1 MDRDF
6 EGTTVLVTGA
16 TGGLGSAI
24 AERFA
29 YRGASVVLH
38 HRSRERDAE
47 RLAETLAA
55 AHGLVA
61 DTVRCDL
68 ADERDIER
76 MFRPESPA
84 ARATVLVNNAGA
96 YPVAGFLDLGAD
108 DWIESFRL
116 NVVAAYLCTRFAAP
130 AMIAAGGGAIVNVT
144 SISADRATPDQAP
157 YGSSKAALRSLT
169 RTSAVALAP
178 HGIRVNSVSPGL
190 VWRDGLETE
199 WPEGLARWSDRAPI
213 GRAVGP
219 REIADACAFLSSPAA
234 AGITGHDLVVDGGIT
249 AVSDY

>member
-16 TGGLGSAI
+16 TGGLGAEI
-24 AERFA
+24 AEGFA
-29 YRGASVVLH
+29 RRGADVVLH

-47 RLAETLAA
+47 RLAEALST
-55 AHGLVA
+55 AHGIVA

-68 ADERDIER
+68 SDEHDIER
-76 MFRPESPA
+76 MFRAGAPA

-96 YPVAGFLDLGAD
+96 YPVAGFLELSAD
-108 DWIESFRL
+108 DWVESFRL
-116 NVVAAYLCTRFAAP
+116 NVIAAYLCTRHAAR
-130 AMIAAGGGAIVNVT
+130 AMTAAGGGAIVNIT

-169 RTSAVALAP
+169 RTSAVALAA

-190 VWRDGLETE
+190 AWRDGLDTA
-199 WPEGLARWSDRAPI
+199 WPEGLARWSDRAPV
-213 GRAVGP
+213 GRAVSP
-219 REIADACAFLSSPAA
+219 REIANACVFLSSSAA
-234 AGITGHDLVVDGGIT
+234 SAITGHDLVVDGGIT

>member
-16 TGGLGSAI
+16 TGGLGTEI

-29 YRGASVVLH
+29 RRGANLVLH
-38 HRSRERDAE
+38 HRSREHDAE
-47 RLAETLAA
+47 HLAGALSTT
-55 AHGLVA
+55 HGVAA

-68 ADERDIER
+68 SVERDIER
-76 MFRPESPA
+76 MFRPGSPA
-84 ARATVLVNNAGA
+84 ARATVLVNNAGT
-96 YPVAGFLDLGAD
+96 YPVAEFLELGAD
-108 DWIESFRL
+108 DWMTSFRL
-116 NVVAAYLCTRFAAP
+116 NVVAAYLCTRHSVR
-130 AMIAAGGGAIVNVT
+130 AMVADGGGAIVNVT
-144 SISADRATPDQAP
+144 SISADRVAPDQAP

-190 VWRDGLETE
+190 VWRDGLDAE
-199 WPEGLARWSDRAPI
+199 WPEGLARWSGRSPI

-219 REIADACAFLSSPAA
+219 GEIADACVFLSSPAA
-234 AGITGHDLVVDGGIT
+234 AAVTGHDLVVDGGIT